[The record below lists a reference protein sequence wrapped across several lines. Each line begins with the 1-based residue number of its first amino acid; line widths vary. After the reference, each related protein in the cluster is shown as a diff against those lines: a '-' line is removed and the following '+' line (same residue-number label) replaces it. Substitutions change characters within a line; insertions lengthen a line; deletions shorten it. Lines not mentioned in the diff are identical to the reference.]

1 MYTKPQMKVKRSIMT
16 VSKQLSYSH
25 IDWLIDC
32 LIQSVHK
39 LSHQHTVIVVVI
51 VFIHV
56 MKDLVASSDMH
67 PTVAMKHVKK
77 CKRS

>member
-1 MYTKPQMKVKRSIMT
+1 MKVKRSI
-16 VSKQLSYSH
+16 SKQLSYSH
-25 IDWLIDC
+25 IDLLIDC

-56 MKDLVASSDMH
+56 MKDLVASSDMQSYSGH
-67 PTVAMKHVKK
+67 ETCQKMQKVVARASV
-77 CKRS
+77 